1 MSAASC
7 PLLAKRCEN
16 WGHPVRLQGL
26 VPSIAQDRWWR
37 KYFLQFFFGVVAE
50 FLSSAERRRVSV
62 TPEERERM
70 AILCGRIA
78 KEQDPREFTKLV
90 DELNELLAKETRVE
104 NEGLPANAL
113 YKPKAS

>member
-1 MSAASC
+1 
-7 PLLAKRCEN
+7 
-16 WGHPVRLQGL
+16 L
-26 VPSIAQDRWWR
+26 VAQIL
-37 KYFLQFFFGVVAE
+37 LQFFSGLLE